1 MKDLSKELLKIKK
14 KIDGLKVEFSY
25 TLIDDVIAVNNYRA
39 ENTTVFTTKDGTA
52 SQCDVGEEAVQKF
65 ALSIGL
71 VSIEGEAVTDENL
84 SELITKHCEN
94 LSGMS
99 FLYYRMIGD
108 SLKKK

>member
-14 KIDGLKVEFSY
+14 KIDDLKVEFSY
-25 TLIDDVIAVNNYRA
+25 TLDDMIAVKNYKVSNTFMFETA
-39 ENTTVFTTKDGTA
+39 EGTA
-52 SQCDVGEEAVQKF
+52 TKCEVSEDDIMKY

-84 SELITKHCEN
+84 TELIFKHCDN
-94 LSGMS
+94 LSGMV